1 MGATES
7 IAKWVVNTNY
17 EDIPPDAIRVAN
29 ESCFDLL
36 GVILAGSAQPV
47 GEIIQQYTKDLG
59 GTPEATVLASGLK
72 TSLANTALANGTMG
86 HALDYDDFGGFGH
99 PTVAIFPA
107 LLALGENTG
116 ATGRDL
122 MEAYVVGC
130 EVGLALQHATKYNQ
144 MEKGFHATAVIGRM
158 ACTAACAKL
167 LNLDEQQ
174 TVTALGIAGS
184 MSSGLIHNFG
194 TMTKPL
200 HAGLVGRDGV
210 TAVQLAQRGL
220 TSGQQ
225 VVEHP
230 LGFTATVL
238 GTGIYDLNNMAE
250 NLGNPFRVQDALMI
264 KKYPCCG
271 GNHAML
277 DSLFSLMREHDFTYD
292 DVVEAEVDQSFLSIV
307 MLYEEPDDEL
317 KGKFSARYNVA
328 AALVDGEVAIPTFS
342 QEKIDDPQIQEAMG
356 KVRNRVM
363 AKAEEGLTD
372 ATQGLPIRIKLK
384 DGRVVEHRTARANI
398 LGAQG
403 NPWGFENIK
412 NKFQVNASLALPED
426 RVDNTIDAWTDIT
439 QVADLAETIQRTLVR

>member
-1 MGATES
+1 
-7 IAKWVVNTNY
+7 
-17 EDIPPDAIRVAN
+17 
-29 ESCFDLL
+29 
-36 GVILAGSAQPV
+36 
-47 GEIIQQYTKDLG
+47 
-59 GTPEATVLASGLK
+59 
-72 TSLANTALANGTMG
+72 
-86 HALDYDDFGGFGH
+86 
-99 PTVAIFPA
+99 
-107 LLALGENTG
+107 
-116 ATGRDL
+116 
-122 MEAYVVGC
+122 
-130 EVGLALQHATKYNQ
+130 
-144 MEKGFHATAVIGRM
+144 
-158 ACTAACAKL
+158 
-167 LNLDEQQ
+167 
-174 TVTALGIAGS
+174 
-184 MSSGLIHNFG
+184 
-194 TMTKPL
+194 
-200 HAGLVGRDGV
+200 
-210 TAVQLAQRGL
+210 
-220 TSGQQ
+220 
-225 VVEHP
+225 
-230 LGFTATVL
+230 
-238 GTGIYDLNNMAE
+238 
-250 NLGNPFRVQDALMI
+250 MI

-277 DSLFSLMREHDFTYD
+277 DSLFSLMREHNFTYD

-412 NKFQVNASLALPED
+412 NKFQVNAGLALPED
-426 RVDNTIDAWTDIT
+426 RVDTTIDAWTDIT